1 MLLNLRRRT
10 RNPDGRPADEGVAM
24 AAVIGLMA
32 VAAVVVVSLMTATVF
47 TTGVT
52 VATRASVQ
60 AKAAAE
66 AGVDATAALFKA
78 SGCTSTVPSGTD
90 PLYSVTVY
98 SGSQTSQGTLGC
110 TGGDYKRV
118 VSVGRAG
125 TVPVGGNTS
134 GQTRTMEAVFYLPS
148 AAAPSPG
155 YAILGGSATNAT
167 NNLQVN
173 ASGDVYVT
181 TGNFECSVAATITG
195 SLFVPAGQAIL
206 TNECRING
214 SVYARDG
221 VTMSTHAYIGGS
233 VTAPNGGLNMSGGGS
248 DAIGQ
253 RPWVGGNATVSGD
266 VYLQSSTVLGNVTSS
281 GGQGEVFAGSRVTG
295 DFRMAKMVRLNGA
308 FTITGMVTS
317 AQGQSKSYGA
327 FTIGSLRVASLDALQ
342 GGPKI
347 NGDVVITSS
356 TGETTGVD
364 GSPVISGHLQSAAK
378 FNAWGN
384 PTISGVTVSS
394 STLNSAT
401 GGYGQLTGLT
411 PATVPA
417 APTVQAAVEFPRVT
431 FKPADWQAQGFTV
444 VTWPAGSS
452 CTDTN
457 TTHWMSQTL
466 SSYGSAVVVDT
477 RTACP
482 GGLEWNNTQTI
493 QLKANVAI
501 IATNITTT
509 NNFYIQSGD
518 GATHTMW
525 MIIPA
530 AETGA
535 ICQYAGGKGKI
546 AFSVGYGSAMPLM
559 LYSPCQVSLTN
570 SQTFPGQ
577 VWGANLSLSVD
588 TTITYTPIGIPGV
601 TVAPAG
607 TPPAATPS
615 ALQLLSKRDTTG

>member
-1 MLLNLRRRT
+1 
-10 RNPDGRPADEGVAM
+10 M

-98 SGSQTSQGTLGC
+98 SGSQTSQGTPGC

-181 TGNFECSVAATITG
+181 TGDFNCSVAATITG
-195 SLFVPAGQAIL
+195 SLFVPGGKAIMS
-206 TNECRING
+206 NECRVNG

-221 VTMSTHAYIGGS
+221 ADLSSHAYIGGS
-233 VTAPNGGLNMSGGGS
+233 LTAPSGGLRMSGGGS
-248 DAIGQ
+248 DVIGQ
-253 RPWVGGNATVSGD
+253 RPWIGGNASVSGD
-266 VYLQSSTVLGNVTSS
+266 VYLQNSTVLGNVTSS
-281 GGQGEVFAGSRVTG
+281 GGQGEVYAGSRVTG
-295 DFRMAKMVRLNGA
+295 DFRVAKKVVLNGA
-308 FTITGMVTS
+308 FTISGMVTS
-317 AQGQSKSYGA
+317 PQGASESYGA
-327 FTIGSLRVASLDALQ
+327 FTIGSLRVASLNSLQ
-342 GGPKI
+342 GGSKF
-347 NGDVVITSS
+347 NGDVVITSAAGAQ
-356 TGETTGVD
+356 TGID
-364 GSPVISGHLQSAAK
+364 GSIVITGQLKSAAK
-378 FNAWGN
+378 FNAWAD
-384 PTISGVTVSS
+384 PTIGGVQVDR
-394 STLNSAT
+394 STINSAT

-411 PATVPA
+411 PATAPA

-431 FKPADWQAQGFTV
+431 FKPTDWQALGFTV
-444 VTWPAGSS
+444 VTWPAGSA

-457 TTHWMSQTL
+457 NAHWMSQTL

-530 AETGA
+530 AESGA

-588 TTITYTPIGIPGV
+588 TTINYTPIGIPGV

-615 ALQLLSKRDTTG
+615 TLQLLSKRDTTG